1 MLSFEDCVG
10 LSDLDEEE
18 IAAIAEHEH
27 VPEIVAAEM
36 GCWLVH
42 GPKGEARIEHIIED
56 DIEAARRHG
65 HPQEAQHWKEV
76 LDHFA
81 TNHPHAL
88 ECEAA

>member
-36 GCWLVH
+36 GCWLAH
-42 GPKGEARIEHIIED
+42 NPGGESTIEHIIED
-56 DIEAARRHG
+56 DIQMALTHG
-65 HPQEAQHWKEV
+65 HPQEARHWKDV
-76 LDHFA
+76 LNHFA
-81 TNHPHAL
+81 ANHPQMW
-88 ECEAA
+88 EREAA

>member
-42 GPKGEARIEHIIED
+42 KPGGEFAIEHFIED
-56 DIEAARRHG
+56 DIEMATSHG
-65 HPQEAQHWKEV
+65 HPREARHWKEV

-81 TNHPHAL
+81 ANHPHIL
-88 ECEAA
+88 EREAA

>member
-36 GCWLVH
+36 GCWLAH
-42 GPKGEARIEHIIED
+42 NPGGEFTIEHIIED
-56 DIEAARRHG
+56 DIEIAARHG
-65 HPQEAQHWKEV
+65 HPQEARHWKEV

-81 TNHPHAL
+81 ANHPHRM
-88 ECEAA
+88 EREAA

>member
-36 GCWLVH
+36 GCCLAH
-42 GPKGEARIEHIIED
+42 APKGEARIEHIIED
-56 DIEAARRHG
+56 DIEMAQRHG
-65 HPQEAQHWKEV
+65 HPQEARHWKEV
-76 LDHFA
+76 LDHFIA
-81 TNHPHAL
+81 AHPHAL
-88 ECEAA
+88 EREAA

>member
-1 MLSFEDCVG
+1 MLSYEDCVG

-42 GPKGEARIEHIIED
+42 DPKGEARIEHIIED
-56 DIEAARRHG
+56 DIAMAKSHG
-65 HPQEAQHWKEV
+65 HPQEARHWKEV
-76 LDHFA
+76 VDHFA
-81 TNHPHAL
+81 AQHHHTL

>member
-42 GPKGEARIEHIIED
+42 DPKGEARIEHIIED
-56 DIEAARRHG
+56 DIEAARHHG
-65 HPQEAQHWKEV
+65 HPQEARHWKEV

-81 TNHPHAL
+81 ANHPHAL
-88 ECEAA
+88 EHEAA

>member
-42 GPKGEARIEHIIED
+42 DPKGEARIEHIIED
-56 DIEAARRHG
+56 DIEAARRLG

>member
-36 GCWLVH
+36 GCWLAH
-42 GPKGEARIEHIIED
+42 DPRGEARIEHIIED
-56 DIEAARRHG
+56 DIEMARLHG

-76 LDHFA
+76 LNHFA
-81 TNHPHAL
+81 ANHPHAL

>member
-42 GPKGEARIEHIIED
+42 DPKGEARIEHIIED
-56 DIEAARRHG
+56 DIEMAKTHG
-65 HPQEAQHWKEV
+65 HPQEARHWKEV

-81 TNHPHAL
+81 VNHHHAL
-88 ECEAA
+88 ESEAA